1 MSLIR
6 DGAQMKLI
14 ITGRQNDKDVSFQRS
29 SPDEALQKARDLEAE
44 GLDSVSIRDIT
55 GRSYG
60 PAEFDDCFVRS
71 PA

>member
-1 MSLIR
+1 
-6 DGAQMKLI
+6 MKLI
-14 ITGRQNDKDVSFQRS
+14 VTGRQNDSDVSFQRS
-29 SPDEALQKARDLEAE
+29 SLDKALQKARDLEAE
-44 GLDSVSIRDIT
+44 GFDGVSISDIT